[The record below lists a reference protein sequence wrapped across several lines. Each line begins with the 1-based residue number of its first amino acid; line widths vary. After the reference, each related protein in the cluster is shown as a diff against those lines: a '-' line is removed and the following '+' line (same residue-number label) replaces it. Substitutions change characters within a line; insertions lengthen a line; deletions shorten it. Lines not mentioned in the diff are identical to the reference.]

1 MKYSLTCLD
10 QCMCLLQFQ
19 HDPLS
24 SHLEPK
30 ETEKE
35 TKESNKVLLLRI
47 HNSAAMQI
55 VLFRFKKAKSY
66 LRLLQHVSVV
76 IHVKPKSWTVKTP
89 MPILRSILS
98 YTQEVKWCGP
108 YRLGQCRLHYGW
120 HITLQYYNCSLK
132 HYTCIQKI
140 QQVRF
145 LQHFFPKNTYT
156 KWFYPILVEGPI
168 MTEGPTTVL
177 DPIWT
182 SAPNIA
188 FSWTTAPNSTR
199 AEESI
204 TAELWYVP
212 PPFLHLRNPFST
224 TLPPPRLDSSLL
236 QFAKTTGRSIINN

>member
-76 IHVKPKSWTVKTP
+76 IHVKPKSWTVETP

-132 HYTCIQKI
+132 HYTCIQKN
-140 QQVRF
+140 
-145 LQHFFPKNTYT
+145 PASK
-156 KWFYPILVEGPI
+156 IL
-168 MTEGPTTVL
+168 
-177 DPIWT
+177 
-182 SAPNIA
+182 
-188 FSWTTAPNSTR
+188 
-199 AEESI
+199 
-204 TAELWYVP
+204 
-212 PPFLHLRNPFST
+212 T
-224 TLPPPRLDSSLL
+224 TLFFLKHIYKMVLPNLGGRTDYDWGSNNSVRSYMNLCTQHSLFVNYCSKLNQSRGINYGWAMVCSS
-236 QFAKTTGRSIINN
+236 SVSPS